1 MSKNRLFIFMIIAGG
16 TIIGWS
22 WAYTLRDFP
31 IVRILCFSVLGIAVL
46 AAWFFK
52 G

>member
-1 MSKNRLFIFMIIAGG
+1 MQKNRWLILLIMAGG
-16 TIIGWS
+16 TLFGWS

-31 IVRILCFSVLGIAVL
+31 SLRLLCFSLLGIAVL
-46 AAWFFK
+46 AAWLFK

>member
-1 MSKNRLFIFMIIAGG
+1 MSKNRLLILMIIAGG
-16 TIIGWS
+16 TFFGWS

-31 IVRILCFSVLGIAVL
+31 IVRILCFAVLSIAVL
-46 AAWFFK
+46 AAWFFR